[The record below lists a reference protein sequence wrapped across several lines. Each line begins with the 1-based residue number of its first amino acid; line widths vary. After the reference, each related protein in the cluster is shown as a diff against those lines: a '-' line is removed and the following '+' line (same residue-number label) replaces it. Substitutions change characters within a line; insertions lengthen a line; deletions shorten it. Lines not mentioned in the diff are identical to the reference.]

1 MCLCGRVINAGV
13 GVVRLHRN
21 GTPIAKG
28 EKKSLARLCTK
39 AEEMSALVQR
49 REGWGERLSSTDEG
63 EARQDTTST
72 MGAGKAKQESERRMF
87 RHL

>member
-1 MCLCGRVINAGV
+1 V
-13 GVVRLHRN
+13 
-21 GTPIAKG
+21 
-28 EKKSLARLCTK
+28 E
-39 AEEMSALVQR
+39 R
-49 REGWGERLSSTDEG
+49 REGWSERLSSADEG